1 MESSG
6 PTNEILSQQRPKALP
21 GMLNVLT
28 ILTFIGC
35 GIGFLGACWSF
46 FSSSASQ
53 IEKMQEQREKLG
65 DNAGFGRKFLDDSLE
80 MAQVGFDHKTL
91 LLTVNLV
98 CIALCLIGA
107 IQMRKLK
114 KSGFFIYTIGEL
126 APVFL
131 LAGLISSLSNINF
144 LFSVFFA
151 FLFVI
156 LYVTQLKYLENK

>member
-1 MESSG
+1 
-6 PTNEILSQQRPKALP
+6 
-21 GMLNVLT
+21 
-28 ILTFIGC
+28 
-35 GIGFLGACWSF
+35 
-46 FSSSASQ
+46 
-53 IEKMQEQREKLG
+53 MQEQREKLG

-80 MAQVGFDHKTL
+80 MAQVGFDNKTL
-91 LLTVNLV
+91 LLAVNLV
-98 CIALCLIGA
+98 CIALCLVGA

-131 LAGLISSLSNINF
+131 LAGLLSSLSNINF